1 MHLAGSKNNVK
12 NIAEMSALAKADP
25 SSTNFGSSGNGT
37 VPHFLGIMMG
47 DAAGIAM
54 NHVPFQGGAQAM
66 NALLGGHVG
75 YTMDVV
81 TEALEQH
88 RSGKARII
96 AVAGGAVPRKCRRCR
111 RCVSRECQLMLRRG
125 LPCTGQ
131 PTCRV
136 TSCSGST
143 ER

>member
-1 MHLAGSKNNVK
+1 MN
-12 NIAEMSALAKADP
+12 SALLLVVNSNVPAQNVLEFVAHAKAKP
-25 SSTNFGSSGNGT
+25 GLPFGSSGNGT
-37 VPHFLGIMMG
+37 VPHFLGIMLG

-54 NHVPFQGGAQAM
+54 NHVPFQGGAPAM

-96 AVAGGAVPRKCRRCR
+96 AVAGASRANSRGADAARAGRAD
-111 RCVSRECQLMLRRG
+111 
-125 LPCTGQ
+125 
-131 PTCRV
+131 
-136 TSCSGST
+136 
-143 ER
+143 